1 VEKCHSENPNEWI
14 TIVKVNDTRYQM
26 VNAVNLFSKECISG
40 GEACL
45 FSRDF
50 SPYPYHFG
58 VQSVNALFQFG
69 HGNGIKIFADNHV
82 GWLLWG
88 IIKVHGGSPFFKSQF
103 SLPWSF
109 RQPIVKRDG
118 DFGT

>member
-1 VEKCHSENPNEWI
+1 
-14 TIVKVNDTRYQM
+14 M

-40 GEACL
+40 GKACL

-50 SPYPYHFG
+50 SPYPYQFG

-88 IIKVHGGSPFFKSQF
+88 IIKVHGGSPSSSNPNFHCRGHSGNP
-103 SLPWSF
+103 L
-109 RQPIVKRDG
+109 
-118 DFGT
+118 